1 MKAKATMD
9 EEEICIGESV
19 SEKER
24 IARNIAA
31 AKAKNEIIIIDDSD
45 DEDEEEEKK
54 PSGTMKKSIEAR
66 NEQALKSSGA
76 AVVKS
81 ERSMI
86 ESNPIA
92 VTAKRGNA
100 EVDEENNS
108 CNRPEKRAKL
118 VRETFLKTDKATY
131 FSVSPG
137 DLGLSVSVSSGGAA
151 IDGIEPSCTFSDK
164 VEIGDILV
172 SIDGKAITN
181 EADLSLNKD
190 KTRSFKVK
198 KSACALPRVV
208 SPLEETTAATL
219 EEPVTDGLKDLLA
232 ECQLES
238 YLPKFVSAGVSS
250 VLSLTGKA
258 GDAAF
263 MGELVEKVGLTA
275 SEAISFQIQIAAKR

>member
-1 MKAKATMD
+1 
-9 EEEICIGESV
+9 
-19 SEKER
+19 
-24 IARNIAA
+24 
-31 AKAKNEIIIIDDSD
+31 
-45 DEDEEEEKK
+45 
-54 PSGTMKKSIEAR
+54 
-66 NEQALKSSGA
+66 
-76 AVVKS
+76 VKS
-81 ERSMI
+81 EEVI
-86 ESNPIA
+86 ESSKLVA
-92 VTAKRGNA
+92 VTAKRAND

-118 VRETFLKTDKATY
+118 VKETFLKTDKASY

-137 DLGLSVSVSSGGAA
+137 DLGLSFSVSSGGAT
-151 IDGIEPSCTFSDK
+151 IYGIEPSCTFSDK
-164 VEIGDILV
+164 VEIGDVLV
-172 SIDGKAITN
+172 SIDGKVITN

-275 SEAISFQIQIAAKR
+275 SEAISFQIHIAAKR

>member
-1 MKAKATMD
+1 
-9 EEEICIGESV
+9 
-19 SEKER
+19 
-24 IARNIAA
+24 
-31 AKAKNEIIIIDDSD
+31 
-45 DEDEEEEKK
+45 
-54 PSGTMKKSIEAR
+54 
-66 NEQALKSSGA
+66 
-76 AVVKS
+76 
-81 ERSMI
+81 
-86 ESNPIA
+86 
-92 VTAKRGNA
+92 
-100 EVDEENNS
+100 
-108 CNRPEKRAKL
+108 

-137 DLGLSVSVSSGGAA
+137 DLGLSFSVSSGGAT

-164 VEIGDILV
+164 VEIGDVLV
-172 SIDGKAITN
+172 SIDGKVITN

-238 YLPKFVSAGVSS
+238 YLPTFVSAGVSS

-275 SEAISFQIQIAAKR
+275 SEAISFQIHIAAKR